1 MEYKDYIDDVKKLIK
16 NMSEQE
22 KTDWIYNY
30 ARTCNKSN
38 WHDLL
43 KSLTSKTNEDVQ
55 FNQDEF
61 DQFIDEVENQELWI
75 ESREEEYY
83 DESVHDYNSN
93 TVYLTNCK
101 LLIALNNYI
110 STAIKLIE
118 NEDYLIGFE
127 ILDKLSQLMVVTN
140 NEYGYVEELSLND
153 LYDRNLIWVVK
164 YVYYQNFLYAAFNI
178 NKSIEEIYL
187 IFKQYG
193 KQDLVFSDLLA
204 FGSQELK
211 FDHQFYQNWIDFLEN
226 EPGDLAANL
235 IKDACYL
242 DGGIDK
248 LTTTVTKI
256 GEIHPLL
263 YQETI
268 NLYLKKNDIDQAVK
282 IGLQAI
288 TKIPEQF
295 IARANIA
302 KTLIPYYSDKA
313 FLYEVAF
320 LSNPTVFNCL
330 RLYSEKCDFDYIKET
345 FKQINYQD
353 DNVIFSS
360 QAEEYAINCLNNYQR
375 QIINYLLNDF
385 DIIEKLDEIES
396 LDIKEIFMFLSIMLL
411 KDHNLNFVADKNIIE
426 ELENYFDIS
435 DFDKNN
441 FEKYLK
447 LWKQSIN
454 INKIQKEKLINWL
467 TKSIIIDNMYKENY
481 VNKDKKLASL
491 IVGLAEVLYSNQ
503 EIENIETYIQEYLT
517 KYSCSAK
524 LKSEL
529 MLASQ
534 QIIDLN
540 NNY

>member
-43 KSLTSKTNEDVQ
+43 KSLTSKTIEDVQ

-83 DESVHDYNSN
+83 DDSVHDYNSN
-93 TVYLTNCK
+93 AVYLTNCK

-153 LYDRNLIWVVK
+153 LYDRNLIRVVK

-226 EPGDLAANL
+226 EPGDLAAIL

-288 TKIPEQF
+288 AKIPEQF

-313 FLYEVAF
+313 FLYEVTF

-454 INKIQKEKLINWL
+454 INEIQKEKLINWL
-467 TKSIIIDNMYKENY
+467 TKSIIINNMYKENY

>member
-43 KSLTSKTNEDVQ
+43 KSLTSKTIEDVQ

-127 ILDKLSQLMVVTN
+127 ILDKLSQLIVVTN

-153 LYDRNLIWVVK
+153 LYDRNLIRVVK

-178 NKSIEEIYL
+178 NKSIEELYL

-242 DGGIDK
+242 DGGTDK

-454 INKIQKEKLINWL
+454 INEIQKEKLINWL

>member
-43 KSLTSKTNEDVQ
+43 KSLTSKTIEDVQ

-193 KQDLVFSDLLA
+193 KQDLVFSDLLD
-204 FGSQELK
+204 FGRKELK
-211 FDHQFYQNWIDFLEN
+211 FDHQFYQTWIDFLET

-248 LTTTVTKI
+248 LTATVTKI

-313 FLYEVAF
+313 FLYEVTF

-454 INKIQKEKLINWL
+454 INEIQKEKLINWL

>member
-43 KSLTSKTNEDVQ
+43 KSLTSKTIEDVQ

-127 ILDKLSQLMVVTN
+127 ILDKLSQLIVVTN

-153 LYDRNLIWVVK
+153 LYDRNLIRVVK

-313 FLYEVAF
+313 FLYEVTF

-353 DNVIFSS
+353 DNFIFSS
-360 QAEEYAINCLNNYQR
+360 QAKEYAINCLNNYQR

-454 INKIQKEKLINWL
+454 INEIQKEKLINWL
-467 TKSIIIDNMYKENY
+467 TKSLIIDNMYKENY